1 MARSYLDSTVK
12 QLFISCGHVCPFPG
26 CTLTLIDYGSSPPT
40 VLGEIAHIE
49 ASATGGPRGN
59 ANLSTKARDA
69 YENLI
74 VLCPTHHTLV
84 DKDPN
89 RFSAED
95 LRTWKAAAERG
106 VRDRLAIAVVSV
118 SFAEI
123 GLICNA
129 YADGTLGTPSTPMVA
144 MDPGKKM
151 DHNNLTDRVRPHLT
165 TGLAQAGMVADFL
178 RRQSQLVPTFP
189 ARLRSGFLA
198 EYERLRS
205 DGATPDDV
213 FLGLITFGTTSAA
226 APQDSLERRF
236 LLQVAAAAVLA
247 HLFEVCDIFESP
259 PA

>member
-40 VLGEIAHIE
+40 ILGEIAHIE

-84 DKDPN
+84 DKETN

-165 TGLAQAGMVADFL
+165 TGLTHPGM
-178 RRQSQLVPTFP
+178 
-189 ARLRSGFLA
+189 SG
-198 EYERLRS
+198 
-205 DGATPDDV
+205 DMIP
-213 FLGLITFGTTSAA
+213 
-226 APQDSLERRF
+226 
-236 LLQVAAAAVLA
+236 
-247 HLFEVCDIFESP
+247 
-259 PA
+259 

>member
-12 QLFISCGHVCPFPG
+12 QLFISCGHTCPFPG
-26 CTLTLIDYGSSPPT
+26 CTLTLIDYGSDPPT
-40 VLGEIAHIE
+40 ILGEIAHIE
-49 ASATGGPRGN
+49 ASSTAGPRGN
-59 ANLSTKARDA
+59 ANLSAKSRDA

-84 DKDPN
+84 DKDPA
-89 RFSAED
+89 RFPTED
-95 LRTWKAAAERG
+95 LRAWKAAAERS
-106 VRDRLAIAVVSV
+106 VRERLAIAVISI

-123 GLICNA
+123 ALICNA
-129 YADGTLGTPSTPMVA
+129 YADGTLGTASTPMVA
-144 MDPGKKM
+144 MDPSEKM
-151 DHNNLTDRVRPHLT
+151 DHNRLTDRVRPHLT
-165 TGLAQAGMVADFL
+165 TGLAQAAMVADFL
-178 RRQSQLVPTFP
+178 RRQGQIVPAFP

-198 EYERLRS
+198 EYDRLRS

-213 FLGLITFGTTSAA
+213 FLGLITFGTTAA
-226 APQDSLERRF
+226 AVPQDSLERRF